1 MKIHSIYKKIA
12 ISSISNEQKCSKQL
26 QWWHKPTDEPFQP
39 YWQNRCLI
47 SAFSIDSTIYT
58 RTGMCAIFWHITML
72 IAMHVNI
79 CTKTSQDN
87 TEQTVVAHNFCNILE
102 TAVEFSSKNIE
113 TSLKKHRETLVN
125 ADLWKIVKVF
135 IWCSNL
141 FLVRINLNLQFKWD
155 F

>member
-1 MKIHSIYKKIA
+1 
-12 ISSISNEQKCSKQL
+12 
-26 QWWHKPTDEPFQP
+26 
-39 YWQNRCLI
+39 
-47 SAFSIDSTIYT
+47 
-58 RTGMCAIFWHITML
+58 ML

-87 TEQTVVAHNFCNILE
+87 TEQTVVAHNFCDILE
-102 TAVEFSSKNIE
+102 TAVEFPSKNIE

-141 FLVRINLNLQFKWD
+141 FLVRINLNLQFE
-155 F
+155 